1 MKKEIVCAVLSSVI
15 LLCGCNSKPLNTD
28 NSSKETET
36 EIVSVLSQDSE
47 PVTDTA
53 PSNDTEPVQEFEG
66 LPDELSIEII
76 NATDAPNGV
85 YFKSL
90 ACSLDGEN
98 GIKATQEQMDYIVS
112 FIRNIEEPS
121 FEKDIEK
128 CGNCYSEVSDEHAY
142 LGRIEIRYY
151 LVNDDGDKK
160 YQHPLERN
168 IFDEFPEGY
177 EDFIKLMNELDTDEE
192 IILGEPLTVTA
203 ELVQNVLGYTDDLV
217 DDGTLDE
224 VIQKYPV
231 DVYHLM
237 KAFNNDAYLLV
248 NSEVSYKEIIWYWP
262 MFRVLPTEI
271 KNVQSTETEYQA
283 YVEAVAKA
291 FGADPSEI
299 TDYRYGG
306 KYIPSQNIVVYRS
319 CDIFEEMEYSDT
331 MPLHLVHH
339 CYLDGG
345 ELDKDER
352 YAIFYSPDGKFVIAI
367 ARGCLEKSYYSDCLE
382 PNELNEYYLKITD
395 LVG

>member
-1 MKKEIVCAVLSSVI
+1 MKKKIVCAVLSLVI
-15 LLCGCNSKPLNTD
+15 LLCGCNSKPVNSD
-28 NSSKETET
+28 NSSKETE
-36 EIVSVLSQDSE
+36 IDSVMSQDTE

-53 PSNDTEPVQEFEG
+53 PSSDTEPVQEFEG
-66 LPDELSIEII
+66 HPDELSIKII

-85 YFKSL
+85 YFKSFE
-90 ACSLDGEN
+90 CSIDGEDS
-98 GIKATQEQMDYIVS
+98 IKATQEQMDYIVS
-112 FIRNIEEPS
+112 FIQNIEVPS

-128 CGNCYSEVSDEHAY
+128 WGDCYSELSDEHTY
-142 LGRIEIRYY
+142 LGRVEIRYY
-151 LVNDDGDKK
+151 LVDDDGDKK
-160 YQHPLERN
+160 YQHPLERD
-168 IFDEFPEGY
+168 IFDVFPEGY
-177 EDFIKLMNELDTDEE
+177 EDYIKLMNELDTDEE

-203 ELVQNVLGYTDDLV
+203 DLIKNVMGYTDDLV
-217 DDGTLDE
+217 DDGTIEE

-237 KAFNNDAYLLV
+237 NAFYNGAYLLV
-248 NSEVSYKEIIWYWP
+248 NSEVTLEEIFWYWP
-262 MFRVLPTEI
+262 MFRVLPNEI
-271 KNVQSTETEYQA
+271 KNVQSTEAEYQA
-283 YVEAVAKA
+283 YVEEVAKA

-306 KYIPSQNIVVYRS
+306 KFIPSQNVVVYRS
-319 CDIFEEMEYSDT
+319 CDISESMEYSDT
-331 MPLHLVHH
+331 MPLHLIHH

-382 PNELNEYYLKITD
+382 PNELNEYYLKIKD

>member
-1 MKKEIVCAVLSSVI
+1 MKKKIVCAVLSLVI
-15 LLCGCNSKPLNTD
+15 LLCGCNSKPVNSD
-28 NSSKETET
+28 NSSKETE
-36 EIVSVLSQDSE
+36 IDSVMSQDTE

-53 PSNDTEPVQEFEG
+53 PSSDTEPVQEFEG
-66 LPDELSIEII
+66 HPDELSIKII

-85 YFKSL
+85 YFKSFE
-90 ACSLDGEN
+90 CSIDGEDS
-98 GIKATQEQMDYIVS
+98 IKATQEQMDYIVS
-112 FIRNIEEPS
+112 FIQNIEVPS

-128 CGNCYSEVSDEHAY
+128 WGDCYSELSDEHTY
-142 LGRIEIRYY
+142 LGRVEIRYY
-151 LVNDDGDKK
+151 LVDDDGDKK
-160 YQHPLERN
+160 YQHPLERD

-177 EDFIKLMNELDTDEE
+177 EDYIKLMNELDTDEE
-192 IILGEPLTVTA
+192 IILGDPLTVTA
-203 ELVQNVLGYTDDLV
+203 DLIKNVMGYTDDLV
-217 DDGTLDE
+217 DDGTIEE

-237 KAFNNDAYLLV
+237 NAFYNGAYLLV
-248 NSEVSYKEIIWYWP
+248 NSEVTLEEIFWYWP
-262 MFRVLPTEI
+262 MFRVLPNEI
-271 KNVQSTETEYQA
+271 KNVQSTEAEYQA
-283 YVEAVAKA
+283 YVEEVAKA

-306 KYIPSQNIVVYRS
+306 KFIPSQNVVVYRS
-319 CDIFEEMEYSDT
+319 CDISESMEYSDT
-331 MPLHLVHH
+331 MPLHLIHH